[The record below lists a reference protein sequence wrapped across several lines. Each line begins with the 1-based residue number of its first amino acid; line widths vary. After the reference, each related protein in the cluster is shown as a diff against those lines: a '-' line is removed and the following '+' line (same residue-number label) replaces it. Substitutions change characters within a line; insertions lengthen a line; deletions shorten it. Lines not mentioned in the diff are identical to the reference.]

1 MFDHQPKVF
10 GETEDGICRFA
21 LGIRGIRDSKKRG
34 INVIVTVD
42 KQEFHRKRLILDS
55 ECMIPDDQGVTEEW
69 ILRVDGREYGPAN
82 IETLR
87 EWKAEGRVLPANE
100 ARRADAELWSLAAEI
115 PGLFNVEALPTFSAP
130 RLIHST
136 SSGQAPPPL
145 PPRGFGEILTGTF
158 RIYATGFLQFFSL
171 TLLVVLPSVCAQ
183 LTAIW
188 MQTGRAS
195 DADPRVL
202 AAGGFAFLMFI
213 FSMAMWPVYV
223 AGIQIITTEIAAGRR
238 IGFFAALNDA
248 VRFWPR
254 IAALC
259 IFVYG
264 VFFLLIVFAFL
275 IAAMIVG
282 GASSVF
288 VILLALALL
297 GVQIWMFGRFFVNV
311 LLWQEVPVLENPGL
325 IDELRQS
332 PKLAHSG
339 SQLQWVQ
346 RPLWRGVFI
355 ASLWF
360 ALVLAIALVSE
371 WTTLQHSLNEL
382 MTIQDPQTVLQKL
395 TEAQQAHGFDVLS
408 FALGIVQKILQP
420 LIGIAFVLLY
430 FDSRKER

>member
-1 MFDHQPKVF
+1 
-10 GETEDGICRFA
+10 
-21 LGIRGIRDSKKRG
+21 
-34 INVIVTVD
+34 
-42 KQEFHRKRLILDS
+42 
-55 ECMIPDDQGVTEEW
+55 
-69 ILRVDGREYGPAN
+69 
-82 IETLR
+82 
-87 EWKAEGRVLPANE
+87 
-100 ARRADAELWSLAAEI
+100 
-115 PGLFNVEALPTFSAP
+115 
-130 RLIHST
+130 
-136 SSGQAPPPL
+136 
-145 PPRGFGEILTGTF
+145 LTGTF

-171 TLLVVLPSVCAQ
+171 TLLVVLPSVGAQ
-183 LTAIW
+183 LTATW

-223 AGIQIITTEIAAGRR
+223 AGIQIITTESAAGRR

-288 VILLALALL
+288 MILLALALL
-297 GVQIWMFGRFFVNV
+297 GVQVWMFGRFFVNV
-311 LLWQEVPVLENPGL
+311 LFWQQFAVLENAGV
-325 IDELRQS
+325 IDSLRES
-332 PKLAHSG
+332 RNLARSG
-339 SQLQWVQ
+339 SDLPWFQ

-360 ALVLAIALVSE
+360 AFVLAIALVSE

-382 MTIQDPQTVLQKL
+382 MTTQDPQTLLQKL

-408 FALGIVQKILQP
+408 FALGILQKILQP
-420 LIGIAFVLLY
+420 LIGIAFALLY
-430 FDSRKER
+430 IDSRKEC

>member
-1 MFDHQPKVF
+1 
-10 GETEDGICRFA
+10 
-21 LGIRGIRDSKKRG
+21 
-34 INVIVTVD
+34 
-42 KQEFHRKRLILDS
+42 
-55 ECMIPDDQGVTEEW
+55 MIPDDQGVTEEW

-297 GVQIWMFGRFFVNV
+297 GVQVWMFGRFFVNV
-311 LLWQEVPVLENPGL
+311 LFWQQFAVLENAGV
-325 IDELRQS
+325 IDSLRES
-332 PKLAHSG
+332 RNLARSG
-339 SQLQWVQ
+339 SELPWFQ

-382 MTIQDPQTVLQKL
+382 MTIQDPQTLLQKL

>member
-1 MFDHQPKVF
+1 
-10 GETEDGICRFA
+10 
-21 LGIRGIRDSKKRG
+21 
-34 INVIVTVD
+34 
-42 KQEFHRKRLILDS
+42 
-55 ECMIPDDQGVTEEW
+55 MIPDDQGVTEEW

-100 ARRADAELWSLAAEI
+100 ARRADTDLWRLAAEI
-115 PGLFNVEALPTFSAP
+115 PGLFNVEALPTVSAP
-130 RLIHST
+130 RPTRST
-136 SSGQAPPPL
+136 SSGEAPSPQ
-145 PPRGFGEILTGTF
+145 PPRGFGQILADTS
-158 RIYATGFLQFFSL
+158 RIFVKGFLQFLSL

-183 LTAIW
+183 LTAMW
-188 MQTGRAS
+188 MQTGQAS
-195 DADPRVL
+195 NADLRVL

-282 GASSVF
+282 GGSSVF

-297 GVQIWMFGRFFVNV
+297 GLQVWMFGRFFVNV
-311 LLWQEVPVLENPGL
+311 LFWQQFAVLENAGVIESLRESRNLARGGRGL
-325 IDELRQS
+325 
-332 PKLAHSG
+332 P
-339 SQLQWVQ
+339 WFQ

-360 ALVLAIALVSE
+360 AFVLAIALVSE
-371 WTTLQHSLNEL
+371 WRTLQHSLNEL
-382 MTIQDPQTVLQKL
+382 MTTQDPQTLLQKL

-408 FALGIVQKILQP
+408 FALGILQKILQP

-430 FDSRKER
+430 IDSRKER

>member
-1 MFDHQPKVF
+1 
-10 GETEDGICRFA
+10 
-21 LGIRGIRDSKKRG
+21 
-34 INVIVTVD
+34 
-42 KQEFHRKRLILDS
+42 
-55 ECMIPDDQGVTEEW
+55 MIPDDQGVTEEW

-100 ARRADAELWSLAAEI
+100 ARRAGAELWSLAAEI
-115 PGLFNVEALPTFSAP
+115 PGLFNLEALPIVSAP
-130 RLIHST
+130 RLTHST
-136 SSGQAPPPL
+136 SLAQAPPPL
-145 PPRGFGEILTGTF
+145 PPSGVGQILADTF
-158 RIYATGFLQFFSL
+158 RIYVKGFLQFLSL

-183 LTAIW
+183 LTAMWI
-188 MQTGRAS
+188 QTGKAS

-223 AGIQIITTEIAAGRR
+223 AGIQIITVEIGAGRR
-238 IGFFAALNDA
+238 PGFFAALNDA

-254 IAALC
+254 VTALC

-275 IAAMIVG
+275 IAAMIVAA
-282 GASSVF
+282 ASSVF

-297 GVQIWMFGRFFVNV
+297 GLQVWMFGRFFVNV
-311 LLWQEVPVLENPGL
+311 LFWQQFAVLENAGV
-325 IDELRQS
+325 IESLRES
-332 PKLAHSG
+332 RNLARSG
-339 SQLQWVQ
+339 SELPWFQ
-346 RPLWRGVFI
+346 RPLWRGILI

-360 ALVLAIALVSE
+360 AFVLAIALVSE

-382 MTIQDPQTVLQKL
+382 MTTQDPQTLLQKL

-408 FALGIVQKILQP
+408 FALGILQKILQP

-430 FDSRKER
+430 IDSRKER

>member
-1 MFDHQPKVF
+1 
-10 GETEDGICRFA
+10 
-21 LGIRGIRDSKKRG
+21 
-34 INVIVTVD
+34 
-42 KQEFHRKRLILDS
+42 
-55 ECMIPDDQGVTEEW
+55 
-69 ILRVDGREYGPAN
+69 
-82 IETLR
+82 
-87 EWKAEGRVLPANE
+87 
-100 ARRADAELWSLAAEI
+100 
-115 PGLFNVEALPTFSAP
+115 
-130 RLIHST
+130 
-136 SSGQAPPPL
+136 
-145 PPRGFGEILTGTF
+145 
-158 RIYATGFLQFFSL
+158 
-171 TLLVVLPSVCAQ
+171 
-183 LTAIW
+183 

-223 AGIQIITTEIAAGRR
+223 AGIQIITTESAAGRR

-297 GVQIWMFGRFFVNV
+297 GVQVWMFGRFFVNV
-311 LLWQEVPVLENPGL
+311 LFWQQFAVLENAGV
-325 IDELRQS
+325 IDSLRESRNLARSGNEL
-332 PKLAHSG
+332 P
-339 SQLQWVQ
+339 WFQ

-360 ALVLAIALVSE
+360 AFVLTIALISE

-382 MTIQDPQTVLQKL
+382 MTTQDPQTLLRKV
-395 TEAQQAHGFDVLS
+395 TEAQQVHGFDVLS
-408 FALGIVQKILQP
+408 FALGIVQKSLQP
-420 LIGIAFVLLY
+420 LVGIAFVLLY
-430 FDSRKER
+430 IDSRKER